1 MTNLQKKQMSSN
13 TIFHTM
19 PEQIAVR
26 LRQSILSGE
35 LESGQ
40 PLREKEV
47 SDWFGVS
54 RGPVRE
60 VFRLLTQEG
69 MLVAVPNKGVKVAQK
84 PSGDTRKL
92 LVKLRVEI
100 ETFVLNSIFDE
111 ITAEDIKKLELVLEN
126 IKSACLNNDMGTLLE
141 HDLNFHRVII
151 QSHDEKDL
159 FSIWRPMA
167 LRMLIQYNRLGDLI
181 ESYHEHKRILDAIKA
196 GDKKEAIAAIKAN
209 IR

>member
-1 MTNLQKKQMSSN
+1 MPEKI
-13 TIFHTM
+13 IFHTM
-19 PEQIAVR
+19 TEQIASR
-26 LRQSILSGE
+26 LRQRILSGD

-47 SDWFGVS
+47 SEWFGVS

-60 VFRLLTQEG
+60 VFQQLTQEG
-69 MLVAVPNKGVKVAQK
+69 MLVAKPNKGVKVAQK
-84 PSGDTRKL
+84 PSGAIRDL

-100 ETFVLNSIFDE
+100 EVFVLDSIFEE
-111 ITAEDIKKLELVLEN
+111 ITQEDIQKLEVILAD
-126 IKSACLNNDMGTLLE
+126 IKEACGRNDMGTLLE

-167 LRMLIQYNRLGDLI
+167 LRMLIQYNRLGDLM
-181 ESYHEHKRILDAIKA
+181 ESYQEHKSIFDAIQN
-196 GDKKEAIAAIKAN
+196 GDKVAAIEAIKAN

>member
-1 MTNLQKKQMSSN
+1 MSEKV
-13 TIFHTM
+13 IFHTM
-19 PEQIAVR
+19 TEQIASR
-26 LRQSILSGE
+26 LRQRILSGE

-60 VFRLLTQEG
+60 VFQLLAQEG

-84 PSGDTRKL
+84 PSGVTRAL

-100 ETFVLNSIFDE
+100 ETFVLDSIFDQ
-111 ITAEDIKKLELVLEN
+111 ITQEDISTLEAILAKIKTACEN
-126 IKSACLNNDMGTLLE
+126 DDMGTLLE
-141 HDLNFHRVII
+141 HDLHFHRTLI
-151 QSHDEKDL
+151 QSHDEKHL
-159 FSIWRPMA
+159 FAIWRPMA
-167 LRMLIQYNRLGDLI
+167 LRMLIQYNRLGNLM
-181 ESYHEHKRILDAIKA
+181 ESYDEHKRILEAIKA
-196 GDKKEAIAAIKAN
+196 KDKEAAIEAIKAN

>member
-1 MTNLQKKQMSSN
+1 MPEKI
-13 TIFHTM
+13 IFHTM
-19 PEQIAVR
+19 TEQIASR
-26 LRQSILSGE
+26 LRQRILSGD

-60 VFRLLTQEG
+60 VFQQLSREG
-69 MLVAVPNKGVKVAQK
+69 MLVAEPNKGVKVAQK
-84 PSGDTRKL
+84 PSGPIRDL

-100 ETFVLNSIFDE
+100 EIFVLDSIFDE
-111 ITAEDIKKLELVLEN
+111 LTAEDVKTLELILAN
-126 IKSACLNNDMGTLLE
+126 IKTACEGNDMGTLLE
-141 HDLNFHRVII
+141 HDLHFHRSII

-159 FSIWRPMA
+159 FSIWQPMA
-167 LRMLIQYNRLGDLI
+167 LRMLIQYNRLGDLM
-181 ESYHEHKRILDAIKA
+181 ESYHEHKRIFDAIKN
-196 GDKKEAIAAIKAN
+196 GNKEATIEAIKAN